1 MLLWSCEE
9 RDGMLQTDGRE
20 GREGR
25 VRLRR
30 SSASKAAGILLKP
43 LKKIQNSLLRRSNS
57 WIFSS
62 NADSRHLRSAPLLQ
76 KQSQPVSW
84 ASAVHSDR
92 KEEKKPAEGRR
103 RALWRPV
110 LVVGSFL
117 KRIGIKLVKG
127 SILNRVAYRT
137 PDRQREAFWNRVA
150 YRKLDRQREPFWI
163 S

>member
-43 LKKIQNSLLRRSNS
+43 LKKSQNSLTLKQLGFFQQRSLPAALEVLR
-57 WIFSS
+57 
-62 NADSRHLRSAPLLQ
+62 LLQ
-76 KQSQPVSW
+76 SHP
-84 ASAVHSDR
+84 
-92 KEEKKPAEGRR
+92 P
-103 RALWRPV
+103 LP
-110 LVVGSFL
+110 SFPPWL
-117 KRIGIKLVKG
+117 
-127 SILNRVAYRT
+127 SNM
-137 PDRQREAFWNRVA
+137 E
-150 YRKLDRQREPFWI
+150 